1 MRRID
6 AAEVFD
12 DDQLTLL
19 ERCVTHMPEPRK
31 LFSTEED
38 PEAREFPR
46 YIDLPPA
53 LERIARDALPGAR
66 SIQYD
71 VVTNEIIY

>member
-1 MRRID
+1 MRRI
-6 AAEVFD
+6 AAADLFD
-12 DDQLTLL
+12 DEQLTLL
-19 ERCVTHMPEPRK
+19 EQCVTYMPEQRK
-31 LFSTEED
+31 LFSSGEES
-38 PEAREFPR
+38 EAREFPR